1 MKRMTQKV
9 PGMCYIN
16 VICPLSGVTLDC
28 HFFDFQVMILI
39 SIFF

>member
-9 PGMCYIN
+9 PGMCYA
-16 VICPLSGVTLDC
+16 ICPLSGVTLDC
-28 HFFDFQVMILI
+28 HFFDFQVMILT